1 MIKRETFL
9 FPHYYHYHYLKHKK
23 STRFAFD
30 YEIWYSQVK
39 FETRDILC
47 ATKPTKK
54 EKNNKKYKISKK
66 KERGVGEERE
76 GIKGKNHHRFSSS
89 KCGRWTMTGS
99 IWTEP
104 FFISWNIQRSRPKL
118 LIPRHISHKLSSIH
132 KKKKY

>member
-54 EKNNKKYKISKK
+54 EKNNKNTKLARKKRNLSLFLAQKK
-66 KERGVGEERE
+66 KRKRNLLGGGWERRGRGSREKIIIDFHHLNVDDERWL
-76 GIKGKNHHRFSSS
+76 
-89 KCGRWTMTGS
+89 GRY
-99 IWTEP
+99 EP
-104 FFISWNIQRSRPKL
+104 NPFLFRETYKDLDLNC
-118 LIPRHISHKLSSIH
+118 
-132 KKKKY
+132 